1 MNFPTT
7 AALATSEPNKRTV
20 ELAHDLLPL
29 AKVQRRLAGRVAMVP
44 VVELSAY
51 RFRAVID
58 WIEFR
63 VHLARSTQVQHLQQ
77 VLRRHLD
84 RDSHIEP
91 ESSAAGNTFAACTI
105 RVQEPASLAVVATL
119 HQDIVDTFG
128 EAAGSRVTAIE
139 ISVDAYPRQPAD
151 EARWTLLG
159 ALQRTIWTGRD
170 IWSNPD
176 SRPRRFGANRKL
188 EKLIPPSREEAL
200 KKKLKHDD
208 ELLNAIVP
216 EHHLPPVIDGT
227 MYIGAKGDEVM
238 IRIMDKVKDKQHPD
252 GTFDA
257 LTDQQKRTRIE
268 VALKG
273 IELPALGIT
282 DVPSLP
288 RMKIT
293 SIKKRYFQFRLPT
306 FSHRSVISSGADV
319 MRNTKKVWCARTY
332 LRSGI
337 VGLMAMDAASDAFR
351 RAELP
356 RVRPTLKMLTPRMP
370 RIWGGTR
377 LAADFVSWEELNQK
391 VDVAFR
397 QLEKRERTAWA
408 GR

>member
-1 MNFPTT
+1 MNLPTT
-7 AALATSEPNKRTV
+7 ATLATFDTNKQIFPL
-20 ELAHDLLPL
+20 EHDLTPL

-44 VVELSAY
+44 VVNLSAY
-51 RFRAVID
+51 RFRALID

-63 VHLARSTQVQHLQQ
+63 VHLARATQVQHLQK

-91 ESSAAGNTFAACTI
+91 ESLAAGNAFTACTI
-105 RVQEPASLAVVATL
+105 RVQEPASLALVATL
-119 HQDIVDTFG
+119 HQDILNTFG
-128 EAAGSRVTAIE
+128 EAAASRVTAIE
-139 ISVDAYPRQPAD
+139 ISVDAYPRRPAD
-151 EARWTLLG
+151 QARWTLQG

-170 IWSNPD
+170 IWSSPD
-176 SRPRRFGANRKL
+176 SRPRMFGANGKL
-188 EKLIPPSREEAL
+188 EKLTPPPPDEAL
-200 KKKLKHDD
+200 KKKLEHDD

-227 MYIGAKGDEVM
+227 MYLGAQYDDVM
-238 IRIMDKVKDKQHPD
+238 IRIMDKVKDKQRPN

-257 LTDQQKRTRIE
+257 LADHQKRTRIE
-268 VALKG
+268 VALKR

-282 DVPSLP
+282 DVPSLH

-306 FSHRSVISSGADV
+306 FSHRSAISSGADV
-319 MRNTKKVWCARTY
+319 MRNTKDVWRARTY

-337 VGLMAMDAASDAFR
+337 VGLMAMDAATDAFKGT
-351 RAELP
+351 ELP
-356 RVRPTLKMLTPRMP
+356 RVRQTLKVLMP
-370 RIWGGTR
+370 RLPRSLGGTR

-397 QLEKRERTAWA
+397 QLEKREKTAWA